1 MNNNQN
7 SLNWRRLWNLLT
19 KTLLLMA
26 IISFVT
32 YEYALRVEPKWL
44 TIEHVKVPIKNLPVD
59 LAGFKIVQLSDLHY
73 DPYTPLSLIQEAV
86 EMTPRLKPDIIVLT
100 GDYIV
105 KKAEPILDLVPI
117 LAKLNAQYGVF
128 AILGNHDFPKMVKT
142 VLSKE
147 AHISLLINQG
157 INLTIGQTHLYLA
170 GLAPGS
176 QGNLTLALENHLPD
190 VPIFLL
196 VHEPDLAD
204 NYAKDRRITLQ
215 LSGHTHGGQ
224 VRIPF
229 IGAPVLPYS
238 GHKYDHG
245 LYQVNQMWL
254 YTTRGIGV
262 IGPPFGPP
270 IRFNCPPEITEITLV
285 KA

>member
-1 MNNNQN
+1 MFKNIMNM
-7 SLNWRRLWNLLT
+7 LIII
-19 KTLLLMA
+19 A
-26 IISFVT
+26 IIFFLT
-32 YEYALRVEPKWL
+32 YQYALRIEPKWL
-44 TIEHVKVPIKNLPVD
+44 TTEHVKIFIKNLPSD
-59 LAGFKIVQLSDLHY
+59 LEGLKIVQLSDLHY
-73 DPYTPLSLIQEAV
+73 YPNTPLSLIQKAV
-86 EMTPRLKPDIIVLT
+86 KQANHLKPDIIVLT
-100 GDYIV
+100 GDYID
-105 KKAEPILDLVPI
+105 KKAEPILKLVPI
-117 LAKLNAQYGVF
+117 LAKLKAQYGVF
-128 AILGNHDFPKMVKT
+128 AILGNHDYPKIVKT
-142 VLSKE
+142 ALSE
-147 AHISLLINQG
+147 AATISLLINQG

-170 GLAPGS
+170 GLTPGS
-176 QGNLTLALENHLPD
+176 SGNLSLALENHPPN

-196 VHEPDLAD
+196 AHEPDLAD
-204 NYAKDRRITLQ
+204 NYAKDSRITLQ

-245 LYQVNQMWL
+245 LYKIKQMWL

-270 IRFNCPPEITEITLV
+270 VRFNCPPEITKITLF